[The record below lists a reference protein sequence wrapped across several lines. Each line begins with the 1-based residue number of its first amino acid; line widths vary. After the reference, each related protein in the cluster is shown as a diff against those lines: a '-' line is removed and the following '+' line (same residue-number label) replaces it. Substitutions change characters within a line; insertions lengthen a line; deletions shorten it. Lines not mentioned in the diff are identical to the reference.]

1 MFEIPFV
8 LAEDIFEPDG
18 RLYPGMNDQILD
30 RKMIQANHPFTI
42 MVEKNREELL
52 NHPVVHSLLEY
63 KWNLFASYVYYL
75 NFLFYLLFVA
85 SLTAYVFLAFPPYSF
100 GITPGQMQELSCE
113 DLCLFIQQNRTEEL
127 HTYQTRIYAINIFE
141 WFVIILACLQIVKEF
156 SQMISQ
162 RLDYL
167 NIENTVELSAFIFS
181 IVFTIDFNPCSRS
194 LGYRCAY
201 QWQLGA
207 LAILLAW
214 FALVLF
220 MKKFPRFGIFVVMF
234 TDILRTFARF
244 FLIFFLFI
252 IGFAISFHMLL
263 QNHNPFQHFGNSLL
277 KTSVM
282 MIGEFEYEGRLT
294 LRHISLYL

>member
-1 MFEIPFV
+1 MVLSFFI
-8 LAEDIFEPDG
+8 LAEKIFEPDG

-30 RKMIQANHPFTI
+30 RKLLQANHPFTL
-42 MVEKNREELL
+42 MVDKNREELL
-52 NHPVVHSLLEY
+52 DHPLIHSLLEY

-85 SLTAYVFLAFPPYSF
+85 SLTTYVFLAFPPYSF
-100 GITPGQMQELSCE
+100 GITSEQMSESSCE
-113 DLCLFIQQNRTEEL
+113 ELCSFIRNNRTAEL
-127 HTYQTRIYAINIFE
+127 ATFQTRISAINIFE
-141 WFVIILACLQIVKEF
+141 WFVIVLSSLQIIKEF
-156 SQMISQ
+156 SQVISD

-167 NIENTVELSAFIFS
+167 NIENIVELTAFILS
-181 IVFTIDFNPCSRS
+181 ICFTIDFNECTRH

-207 LAILLAW
+207 VAVLLAW

-234 TDILRTFARF
+234 TDILRTFSRF

-252 IGFAISFHMLL
+252 IGFALSFHMLL
-263 QNHNPFQHFGNSLL
+263 QNHHPFQHFGNSLL

-282 MIGEFEYEGRLT
+282 MIGEFEYEGT
-294 LRHISLYL
+294 GN

>member
-1 MFEIPFV
+1 
-8 LAEDIFEPDG
+8 
-18 RLYPGMNDQILD
+18 MNDQILD
-30 RKMIQANHPFTI
+30 RKIVQSNHPFTL

-52 NHPVVHSLLEY
+52 NHPLVHSLLEY

-100 GITPGQMQELSCE
+100 GITSTQMEQYSCE
-113 DLCLFIQQNRTEEL
+113 ELCLFIRNNRTEEL
-127 HTYQTRIYAINIFE
+127 KTFQTQISTINIFE
-141 WFVIILACLQIVKEF
+141 WFVIILSSLQIIKEF

-167 NIENTVELSAFIFS
+167 NIENIVELTAFILA
-181 IVFTIDFNPCSRS
+181 ILFTIDFNECSRK

-201 QWQLGA
+201 QWQMGA
-207 LAILLAW
+207 VAVLLAW
-214 FALVLF
+214 FSLILF

-263 QNHNPFQHFGNSLL
+263 QNQHPFQHFGNSLL

-282 MIGEFEYEGRLT
+282 MIGEFEYEGNRQSSNSKT
-294 LRHISLYL
+294 SLSLSLLFFF